1 MKERSKCAGNERKRK
16 AGLDIL
22 KTVGILAAAGVFCE
36 LMRLWGTDAEN
47 YASMIFILAVFMT
60 ARVTSG
66 YIPGIVASVIAV
78 LMVNFIFTYPYYH
91 FNFTLTGYP
100 LTILCMLAV
109 SVTTSA
115 LMTQMKRSE
124 GIKLESEKEKTRS
137 NLLRAVSHDLRTP
150 LTSIL
155 GTTSAVIEND
165 ATLTS
170 EQRIKLLNNARDDAQ
185 WLIRMVENLLAV
197 TRFESSDDARI
208 TKTPEAAEEVV
219 AEAVG
224 KFKKRFPDWQIE
236 VSVPDELLIV
246 PMDPVLIEQVLLNLL
261 ENAVLHGSCDRIA
274 LTVHKAED
282 TAVFEVQDNGVGID
296 PGKLARILETGTGS
310 AAAANKDY
318 KRNMGIGLSVCN
330 TIVKAHGG
338 VMHAFNAKTGG
349 AIFQFDLK
357 IKEE

>member
-1 MKERSKCAGNERKRK
+1 MRRTVSDKERKT
-16 AGLDIL
+16 GLDIL
-22 KTVGILAAAGVFCE
+22 KTIGILAAAGVFCE

-66 YIPGIVASVIAV
+66 YILGIVASVIAV
-78 LMVNFIFTYPYYH
+78 LLVNFIFTYPYYH

-100 LTILCMLAV
+100 LTIVCMLAV

-115 LMTQMKRSE
+115 IMTQMKLSE
-124 GIKLESEKEKTRS
+124 GIKLAGEKEKTRS
-137 NLLRAVSHDLRTP
+137 NLLRTVSHDLRTP

-170 EQRIKLLNNARDDAQ
+170 EQRIKLLINARDDAQ

-197 TRFESSDDARI
+197 TRFEGNDDARI

-219 AEAVG
+219 AETVS
-224 KFKKRFPDWQIE
+224 KFKKRFPDWQIA

-246 PMDPVLIEQVLLNLL
+246 PMDPILIEQVLLNLL
-261 ENAVLHGSCDRIA
+261 ENAVLHGESCDKIA
-274 LTVHKAED
+274 LTVKRSED
-282 TAVFEVQDNGVGID
+282 MAVFEVRDNGVGID
-296 PGKLARILETGTGS
+296 PVKLAHILENGTGS
-310 AAAANKDY
+310 TAAANIDH

-338 VMHAFNAKTGG
+338 VMRVFNGKPHG